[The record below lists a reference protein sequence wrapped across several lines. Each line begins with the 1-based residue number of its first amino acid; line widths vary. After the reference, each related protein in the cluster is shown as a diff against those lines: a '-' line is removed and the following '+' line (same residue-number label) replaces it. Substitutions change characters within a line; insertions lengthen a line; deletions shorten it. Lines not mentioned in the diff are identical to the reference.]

1 MFKTKQKHSFHICV
15 SFCWFFS
22 EEGLTSC
29 YKNIFI
35 FVTIVE
41 LQDKSSVRNTA
52 PAKARLQC
60 HFKSTSPFSLCL
72 FLSLSLSLAVA
83 HQQVATNE
91 SKRACDTEGSVAGTF
106 WVLCLNFHRKEMGT
120 MANRVGGHS
129 GMENTDAPSI
139 NKVGAITAFNSENGK
154 GTSPPSQCAL
164 PLFKQC

>member
-1 MFKTKQKHSFHICV
+1 MCFLEVKRKKSKQCSRQKQKHSFHICV
-15 SFCWFFS
+15 CFCWFFS

-60 HFKSTSPFSLCL
+60 HFNSMSPSSLCL

-83 HQQVATNE
+83 HQQAATNE

-106 WVLCLNFHRKEMGT
+106 WVLCLNFQLKGNGDYGKSGDT
-120 MANRVGGHS
+120 VGW
-129 GMENTDAPSI
+129 
-139 NKVGAITAFNSENGK
+139 KVQTRHQSTK
-154 GTSPPSQCAL
+154 
-164 PLFKQC
+164 